1 MTLQKSNTIATQP
14 LAKFVSGMAQ
24 SITEHLKLKTVAN
37 REPEYSNGGSLPPMM
52 VYVTIDERKIMQTI
66 TIQMDGDHFQAIF
79 QDFVDLMESPSGFGK
94 TILEALEDLK
104 SQDTC
109 KRCDGVGKNL
119 IEHTR
124 FDPNGC
130 KIKETFKES
139 CEKCNGCGY
148 YHQLI
153 ATNFTPIS

>member
-1 MTLQKSNTIATQP
+1 MEVEDTQKQQP
-14 LAKFVSGMAQ
+14 QA
-24 SITEHLKLKTVAN
+24 
-37 REPEYSNGGSLPPMM
+37 
-52 VYVTIDERKIMQTI
+52 I

-79 QDFVDLMESPSGFGK
+79 QDFVNLMESPSGFGK

-109 KRCDGVGKNL
+109 ECCDGVGKNL
-119 IEHTR
+119 VPHSR

-130 KIKETFKES
+130 KITEIFKEH
-139 CEKCNGCGY
+139 CEECNGCGY

-153 ATNFTPIS
+153 ATNLSPIS